1 MLNNCTSFL
10 NTKYVWIHESVIYF
24 ILETFK
30 LEKPDSLE
38 IYGDVEGHR
47 CNGVTIPF
55 SVVVTQQKPDIV
67 IIDRSTPT
75 PTVWLFELTIAF
87 ETNFEQAHTRKKVRY
102 TQLKSDIEDS
112 GYICNNVPFE
122 VGSRGHINIEN
133 RSTLATIHGIASPK
147 MKLKNFIQIISKIS
161 LLCSYSIYVS
171 RNDRGWS
178 DPPPLRPYKQ
188 S

>member
-1 MLNNCTSFL
+1 MS
-10 NTKYVWIHESVIYF
+10 KI
-24 ILETFK
+24 
-30 LEKPDSLE
+30 SLE
-38 IYGDVEGHR
+38 PTVYCLLLV
-47 CNGVTIPF
+47 NWSLKLF
-55 SVVVTQQKPDIV
+55 SQNSFISIDIV
-67 IIDRSTPT
+67 IIDRSSPT
-75 PTVWLFELTIAF
+75 PTVWLFELTISF

-122 VGSRGHINIEN
+122 VGSRGHISISN
-133 RSTLATIHGIASPK
+133 RSNLATIHGLASPK
-147 MKLKNFIQIISKIS
+147 MKLKTFIQTISKIS

-188 S
+188 TQ